1 MIMSQEHLYSQFKMV
16 FHTYYNSLCNYA
28 FTFVKEEDVSEDI
41 VQEVFMRV
49 WEGRRELLL
58 EDSVRYYLFT
68 AVRNNSITHLRQKKN
83 SAVTTWNGEE
93 IMNEPAPERKE
104 AEPDQRLLLQKA
116 IGQLPPKCREVFL
129 LSRLS
134 GLTYKEIASSLGIS
148 VKTVENQLGKALKI
162 LRVFLREKGVYLV
175 SFFL

>member
-1 MIMSQEHLYSQFKMV
+1 MLQEHLYRQFKTV

-28 FTFVKEEDVSEDI
+28 FTFVKNEDASEDI
-41 VQEVFMRV
+41 VQEVFMKI
-49 WEGRRELLL
+49 WEGRRDLLM

-68 AVRNNSITHLRQKKN
+68 AVRNNSITWLRQKKN
-83 SAVTTWNGEE
+83 SAITAWDGEE
-93 IMNEPAPERKE
+93 IFNEPAPERNRE
-104 AEPDQRLLLQKA
+104 EPDQRLMLQSA
-116 IGQLPPKCREVFL
+116 IGRLPPKCREVFL

-134 GLTYKEIASSLGIS
+134 GLTYKEIAASLGIS

-162 LRVFLREKGVYLV
+162 IRVFLKEKGVYLV